1 MEEGLKKLIMQAE
14 QGDVESMVIVGDCFN
29 RGSYTDKDDRK
40 AHFYYKMAADL
51 LQFKKNLMI

>member
-29 RGSYTDKDDRK
+29 VNGRT
-40 AHFYYKMAADL
+40 
-51 LQFKKNLMI
+51 